1 MANEFWKRRNVL
13 VTGATGLLGSAL
25 VDELLAGGAHVVTL
39 VRDWVPDSRLVES
52 GALQRTNVV
61 RGDLEDITVLLRAVN
76 EYEIDSVFHLG
87 AQAIV
92 GTASRSPLST
102 FEANVRGTW
111 NLLEACRLAPGL
123 IQRIVVASSD
133 KAYGAHD
140 VLPYTEDAPLQ
151 GRAPYDASK
160 SCADLIAFSYFATYR
175 TPLAVT
181 RCGNLFGAG
190 DLNFNRLVPGTIRSA
205 LLGEAPVIRSDGT
218 YVRDYFYV
226 RDAVAAYLR
235 LAERLP
241 DAPFVGEA
249 FNFGNE
255 APVSVLELVRLILGL
270 MRRDLE
276 PVILNQAF
284 GEIPRQ
290 YLDCTRAHEW
300 LGWRAAYTLEEG
312 LRETIAWYE
321 RYLGAR
327 AGGRASAE
335 PDLAA
340 LGTAD

>member
-1 MANEFWKRRNVL
+1 MVC
-13 VTGATGLLGSAL
+13 LL
-25 VDELLAGGAHVVTL
+25 
-39 VRDWVPDSRLVES
+39 RDWVPDSRLVES
-52 GALQRTNVV
+52 GSLARTTVV
-61 RGDLEDITVLLRAVN
+61 RGELEDISVLLRALN
-76 EYEIDSVFHLG
+76 EYEIDTVFHLG

-102 FEANVRGTW
+102 FESNVRGTW
-111 NLLEACRLAPGL
+111 NLLEACRLCPRL
-123 IQRIVVASSD
+123 IERVVVASSD

-140 VLPYTEDAPLQ
+140 RLPYTEDAPLQ

-160 SCADLIAFSYFATYR
+160 SCADLISFSYHWTYG

-205 LLGEAPVIRSDGT
+205 LLDEQPVIRSDGT

-226 RDAVAAYLR
+226 LDAADAYLQ

-241 DAPFVGEA
+241 AEPFVGNA

-255 APVSVLELVRLILGL
+255 TPVSVLELVRVILHL
-270 MRRDLE
+270 MNRESLE
-276 PVILNQAF
+276 PVILNQASD
-284 GEIPRQ
+284 EIPRQ
-290 YLDCTRAHEW
+290 YLDCTRAREW
-300 LGWRAAYTLEEG
+300 LGWQPRFGLEEG

-321 RYLGAR
+321 RHLSER
-327 AGGRASAE
+327 EPVASLS
-335 PDLAA
+335 P
-340 LGTAD
+340 GS